1 MRGARNN
8 FASSNCTGG
17 ASLPSWCCW
26 SGCRTNT
33 RNKARLTRLCITLS
47 TMLFLTLAGRLD
59 AAVLQSPRAA
69 AQNEKIRRFSF
80 ALPAPRP
87 KTNGVVTLGWDNGNP
102 PQTVIVNQTTGAAFD
117 AGTRGNITLG
127 GLAVGPAQTFIAT
140 NASGA
145 SNPLTLTIPA
155 DTNKLEY
162 VETEIRYIWRGRNGT
177 LQFSSNLVNF
187 VDLGPINTGAVL
199 SFTNNNPSAFYR
211 VKL

>member
-69 AQNEKIRRFSF
+69 AQNEKIRRSSF

-87 KTNGVVTLGWDNGNP
+87 RTNGVVTLGWDNGNP

-117 AGTRGNITLG
+117 AGTNGNITLG
-127 GLAVGPAQTFIAT
+127 SLDIRPQTFVAT
-140 NASGA
+140 NQSAA
-145 SNPLTLTIPA
+145 SNTLTVTPA
-155 DTNKLEY
+155 PDTNKLEY
-162 VETEIRYIWRGRNGT
+162 VETVIRYRWPGRTGT
-177 LQFSSNLVNF
+177 LQWSSNLVNF
-187 VDLGPINTGAVL
+187 VDLGTITTGASL

-211 VKL
+211 VKIP